1 MHTYT
6 MQNVT
11 KYMNIYE
18 YILLY
23 YVYISIGVHIY
34 IYIYIHMY
42 IYIYIYIHIKG
53 VLEKESAF
61 EI

>member
-23 YVYISIGVHIY
+23 YVYISICVHIY
-34 IYIYIHMY
+34 IYTYIY

>member
-34 IYIYIHMY
+34 IYIYIH
-42 IYIYIYIHIKG
+42 IKG

>member
-23 YVYISIGVHIY
+23 YVYISICVHIY
-34 IYIYIHMY
+34 IYIH
-42 IYIYIYIHIKG
+42 IYTYTYIYIHIKG

>member
-1 MHTYT
+1 
-6 MQNVT
+6 MQNVM

-23 YVYISIGVHIY
+23 YVYISICVHIY
-34 IYIYIHMY
+34 T
-42 IYIYIYIHIKG
+42 YIYIYIHIKG
-53 VLEKESAF
+53 VLEKQSAF

>member
-23 YVYISIGVHIY
+23 YVYISICVHIY
-34 IYIYIHMY
+34 IYIH
-42 IYIYIYIHIKG
+42 IYTYTYIYIHIKG
-53 VLEKESAF
+53 VLEKELAF